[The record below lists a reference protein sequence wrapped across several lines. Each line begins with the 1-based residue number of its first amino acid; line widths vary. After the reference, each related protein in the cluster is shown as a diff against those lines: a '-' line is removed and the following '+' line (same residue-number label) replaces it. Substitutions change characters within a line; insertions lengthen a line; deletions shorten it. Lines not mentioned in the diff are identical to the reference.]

1 MSTQASDRGGDIDGM
16 PLLQVIL
23 ATHSREG
30 QTALFHSL
38 NAISTVTIVAT
49 GTSTA
54 ELVNYSQAFLPDIV
68 IVEAGLP
75 GLPLSE
81 VLTELRTMRPP
92 PRVLLIGEDARLEA
106 SPNLATIEVFTDLDL
121 LMAGFPDKGA
131 DAQ

>member
-1 MSTQASDRGGDIDGM
+1 MTAQASDRGGNIEGA

-23 ATHSREG
+23 ATHNREV

-92 PRVLLIGEDARLEA
+92 PRVLLIGEDAQLKT
-106 SPNLATIEVFTDLDL
+106 SPSLSPIEVFADLEL
-121 LMAGFPDKGA
+121 LIAAFPDEGA

>member
-1 MSTQASDRGGDIDGM
+1 MTAQASDRGGNIDGA

-23 ATHSREG
+23 ATHSREV

-38 NAISTVTIVAT
+38 NAIATVTIVAT

-54 ELVNYSQAFLPDIV
+54 ELVNYSHAFRPDIV

-81 VLTELRTMRPP
+81 VLMELGTMRPL
-92 PRVLLIGEDARLEA
+92 PRVLLIGEDAEMKT
-106 SPNLATIEVFTDLDL
+106 SPSLSTIDVFTDLDL
-121 LMAGFPDKGA
+121 LIAAIPNKGA